1 MAYLEDQLKELI
13 GKFEEHKIEYALCG
27 GLAMA
32 VHGLPRATVDLDF
45 LIEPASWVRVEEVGD
60 KLGFIL
66 KASPMSFAQGSI
78 EIRRISKI
86 DPDQNVLTLDALLVT
101 PAIADVWASRQQ
113 IPWENGKIWV
123 VSREGLIKLKRMSG
137 RPQDNADISRLE
149 SLGNE
154 S

>member
-13 GKFEEHKIEYALCG
+13 GKFEKHKIEYALCG

-45 LIEPASWVRVEEVGD
+45 LIESASWVRVEEVGN
-60 KLGFIL
+60 KLGFTL

-149 SLGNE
+149 SL
-154 S
+154 